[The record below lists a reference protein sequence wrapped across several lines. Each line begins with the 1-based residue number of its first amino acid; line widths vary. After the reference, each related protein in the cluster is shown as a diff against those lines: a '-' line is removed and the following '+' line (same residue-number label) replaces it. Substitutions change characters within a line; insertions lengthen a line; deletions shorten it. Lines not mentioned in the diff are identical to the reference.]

1 MAKGTTAFVSVS
13 NTCLTARLA
22 IAVFY
27 VPLPTIGNVEIC
39 WKRRKIGHYRAV
51 QFSEREAV
59 SISPK
64 QSVVG
69 STPTG
74 LNPQTSN
81 SFWLMFSRASC
92 QTRKEHRLERIFCFL
107 LEIDV
112 LLHCWR
118 CWQLSDI
125 SPFLPTPLFW
135 QTGDLPNISVRT
147 VPAIFYAP
155 HFYTLFSAISRFW
168 GDKINNI
175 LE

>member
-13 NTCLTARLA
+13 NTCLTARLE

-27 VPLPTIGNVEIC
+27 VPLPTIENVEIC

-51 QFSEREAV
+51 QSSGGEAV

-81 SFWLMFSRASC
+81 SFWLMFSRAC
-92 QTRKEHRLERIFCFL
+92 WQTCEEHRLERIF
-107 LEIDV
+107 
-112 LLHCWR
+112 
-118 CWQLSDI
+118 
-125 SPFLPTPLFW
+125 LPSIGNPLF
-135 QTGDLPNISVRT
+135 
-147 VPAIFYAP
+147 AP
-155 HFYTLFSAISRFW
+155 LLALLAAFQQLAFFANTAVLANRRFA
-168 GDKINNI
+168 
-175 LE
+175 

>member
-27 VPLPTIGNVEIC
+27 VPLPTIENVEIC

-74 LNPQTSN
+74 LITQINN
-81 SFWLMFSRASC
+81 SFWLVLVCAC
-92 QTRKEHRLERIFCFL
+92 WQTCEEHRLERVFL
-107 LEIDV
+107 PSIGNPLFAP
-112 LLHCWR
+112 LLALLAASQHFA
-118 CWQLSDI
+118 
-125 SPFLPTPLFW
+125 FLPTPLFW
-135 QTGDLPNISVRT
+135 QTGDLPNIRVHSVS
-147 VPAIFYAP
+147 AIFCAP
-155 HFYTLFSAISRFW
+155 YFLALSV
-168 GDKINNI
+168 
-175 LE
+175 